1 MTLGVALYLVSVMH
15 ADAAD
20 RQLMNR
26 PFSATRSRLT
36 PNDIIAESRDSLPR
50 YLGARDESTAASP
63 SPRDLV
69 KLETELL
76 QLHESELRE
85 LQAIGARVAQREQ
98 CDWEE
103 EQIRTLVR
111 PQSAA
116 ATLGGAANGAYNR
129 LRSPPRPHSAR
140 RRAPDGSPSDHLSSS
155 AISDLRAELGG
166 VPYSSGRPGSA
177 RRSEQLLPPVG
188 RAGESLLLP
197 AQDPSTVLR
206 LQALASAQASSVKD
220 RHLALRERRR
230 LRAMAAEEV
239 AAAEQIKLALRCV
252 IQHCFCN
259 TI

>member
-1 MTLGVALYLVSVMH
+1 MTPWVALYLVSSMYT
-15 ADAAD
+15 DAAD

-36 PNDIIAESRDSLPR
+36 PNDIVAESRDSLPR
-50 YLGARDESTAASP
+50 YLGAQDEFTAASS

-69 KLETELL
+69 KLEAELL

-85 LQAIGARVAQREQ
+85 LQAIGARVAHREQ

-103 EQIRTLVR
+103 EQIRALVR

-116 ATLGGAANGAYNR
+116 ATLGSAPNGTYNR
-129 LRSPPRPHSAR
+129 LQSPPRPHSAR
-140 RRAPDGSPSDHLSSS
+140 RRAPDGSPSDHLSTS

-177 RRSEQLLPPVG
+177 RRAEQLLVPAG
-188 RAGESLLLP
+188 RMGEALPLP

-206 LQALASAQASSVKD
+206 LQALASAQASSEKD
-220 RHLALRERRR
+220 RHSALRERRR
-230 LRAMAAEEV
+230 LRAMAAEE
-239 AAAEQIKLALRCV
+239 ATAAERIKHALRCV
-252 IQHCFCN
+252 SQRCL
-259 TI
+259 